1 MELLTYMEAQ
11 EAWVP
16 FPSLLQGLR
25 MSRVS
30 TSELLLMSTNPVAD
44 LGDIVAFVGVFKAAG
59 GKVDRLGVACPY
71 PSLSWIRAVRAE
83 GIDRICFSS
92 CSQGSNPCRVARAGL
107 TEVPQDIC
115 PALHVKIFDGQA
127 TSVCGNRYDKL
138 VLGRHQF
145 TEQCFARWDVCRWAV
160 ASDSLSAAA
169 MR

>member
-1 MELLTYMEAQ
+1 MELMTYMEAH

-30 TSELLLMSTNPVAD
+30 TSELLLVSTNPVAD
-44 LGDIVAFVGVFKAAG
+44 LGDLVAFVGVFKAAG
-59 GKVDRLGVACPY
+59 GKVERLGVACPC

-83 GIDRICFSS
+83 GIDRICFSACCRDS
-92 CSQGSNPCRVARAGL
+92 TPCRVTRVDL
-107 TEVPQDIC
+107 IEVPQDIC
-115 PALHVKIFDGQA
+115 PALHVRIFDGQA

-145 TEQCFARWDVCRWAV
+145 TGQCFARWDVCRWAI
-160 ASDSLSAAA
+160 ASESLATAAT
-169 MR
+169 R